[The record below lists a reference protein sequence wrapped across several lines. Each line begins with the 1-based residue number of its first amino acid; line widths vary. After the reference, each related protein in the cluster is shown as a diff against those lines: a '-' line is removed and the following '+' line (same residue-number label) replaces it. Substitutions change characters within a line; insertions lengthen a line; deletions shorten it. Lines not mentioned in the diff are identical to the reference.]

1 MYECTKEFKTTLF
14 DKNEPKRIK
23 IEIGSIWFVAQKLLD
38 GRYIFSNNKIELIL
52 CENLLKS
59 NFEQYGQFNL
69 NLNL

>member
-59 NFEQYGQFNL
+59 NFEQYG
-69 NLNL
+69 

>member
-1 MYECTKEFKTTLF
+1 MRMYECTKEFKTTLF

-59 NFEQYGQFNL
+59 NFEQYG
-69 NLNL
+69 

>member
-1 MYECTKEFKTTLF
+1 MRMYECTKEFKTTLF

-59 NFEQYGQFNL
+59 NFE
-69 NLNL
+69 